1 MIKTDDNRL
10 NDKAEVPY
18 VIPDEYLIEKIFN
31 LAASRNI
38 SVKVEKDK
46 IKVGSGLLIQAEP
59 CIVVY
64 NNAFRNK
71 YYNYNVVQRKIG
83 NKNFVYLYNA
93 GRSDNYTKKQIAEDA
108 RKKGTLMQQII
119 FSGPSAKAQEEEKYY
134 YDQIVK
140 IIGEAV
146 FSYADYY
153 INQQNKSY
161 HEEEPSP
168 RQSSQSIPHEIIP
181 DVQEPI
187 HEIPKVEIPEPQVR
201 HSENPNPYTEPEPTP
216 QERDDV
222 IPRNSHSSE
231 RKPDIEIN
239 ETPIESETVR
249 NRQYSNSKIYG
260 IDLGTTNSSIA
271 ICENDNVKL
280 IKNSDS
286 SEMTPSVVFFIG
298 NGDDVIVGIQ
308 AKNAAVTNEKNVVK
322 EIKRY
327 IGCND
332 SKGNHISPSGKTYTP
347 EMISSLILKKI
358 CKDAEQYEGEE
369 IKNVVITVPAYFD
382 DPRRTATIQAGKIA
396 GLNVVRIINEPTAAA
411 IAFGVEKKKNGKVIV
426 YDLGGGTFDVTLM
439 NINDQKF
446 DVIATDGDSRLGGHD
461 FDQVLVSLITQKLE
475 KQGCEVDI
483 GNDALTAE
491 ICDKAEKA
499 KIQLTS
505 LEKTRQMFT
514 VNGVTYMAEITRKE
528 FEENSKNLL
537 DKTQVILE
545 NVMKTNNVS
554 WNDIDDLIVVGGST
568 HMPMVRR
575 MLENVSGKK
584 ISYDIDPDLAV
595 AKGAAIFASTLG
607 DEVARSNVGS
617 RITINDVTS
626 QSMGVITLDTN
637 NLKKINTIVIP
648 RNSKL
653 PALDSRILA
662 TIVDNQ
668 DEIAVEVTE
677 GDDTDID
684 YVKVIGSKTIK
695 IPHYPKGSPIEVIY
709 TYDPDQI
716 IFVEVVDKVTD
727 KSLGTFEVER
737 KANMTDNEVKYATE
751 LLKKSDV
758 D

>member
-31 LAASRNI
+31 LAVSRNI

-46 IKVGSGLLIQAEP
+46 IKVGAGLLVQAEP
-59 CIVVY
+59 CIAVY
-64 NNAFRNK
+64 NSAFKNK
-71 YYNYNVVQRKIG
+71 YYNYDVVQRKIG
-83 NKNFVYLYNA
+83 NKNFVYLYNS
-93 GRSDNYTKKQIAEDA
+93 GRSDNQEKKRIAEEA
-108 RKKGTLMQQII
+108 HRNGTLMQQIL
-119 FSGPSAKAQEEEKYY
+119 FSGPSARALEEEEVY
-134 YDQIVK
+134 YDEIVK

-146 FSYADYY
+146 FSYEEYFM
-153 INQQNKSY
+153 NQQSKSY
-161 HEEEPSP
+161 DEEPSP
-168 RQSSQSIPHEIIP
+168 IQGGQDFSHEPIPE
-181 DVQEPI
+181 VQEPV
-187 HEIPKVEIPEPQVR
+187 HDTPEVEIPEPQGI
-201 HSENPNPYTEPEPTP
+201 HNENPGSYIEPEPTP
-216 QERDDV
+216 QERENV
-222 IPRNSHSSE
+222 IPQSNHQYE
-231 RKPDIEIN
+231 EKPNIEIN
-239 ETPIESETVR
+239 ETPIGSQTGE
-249 NRQYSNSKIYG
+249 NIQNSNCKIYG

-298 NGDDVIVGIQ
+298 NDDDVIVGIQ

-347 EMISSLILKKI
+347 EMISSLILKKL

-396 GLNVVRIINEPTAAA
+396 GLNVVRILNEPTAAA
-411 IAFGVEKKKNGKVIV
+411 IAFGVEKNKNGKVIV

-439 NINDQKF
+439 NINNQKF

-475 KQGCEVDI
+475 KQGCEVDF
-483 GNDALTAE
+483 GNDALIAE

-505 LEKTRQMFT
+505 IEKTKQMFT

-637 NLKKINTIVIP
+637 MFKKINTIVIQ

-653 PALDSRILA
+653 PALDSRVLA
-662 TIVDNQ
+662 TVVDNQ
-668 DEIAVEVTE
+668 DEIVVEVTE

-684 YVKVIGSKTIK
+684 FVKVIGSKTIK
-695 IPHYPKGSPIEVIY
+695 IPHYPKGSPIEVKY

-716 IFVEVVDKVTD
+716 IFVEVVDRVTD

>member
-1 MIKTDDNRL
+1 MIKTEDTRL

-18 VIPDEYLIEKIFN
+18 VIPDEYLMEKIFS
-31 LAASRNI
+31 LAASHNI

-46 IKVGSGLLIQAEP
+46 IKVGSGLLVQAEP

-64 NNAFRNK
+64 NSAFRNK

-168 RQSSQSIPHEIIP
+168 RQSSQSIPHETIP

-271 ICENDNVKL
+271 VCENDNVKL

-298 NGDDVIVGIQ
+298 NNDDVIVGIQ

-332 SKGNHISPSGKTYTP
+332 NKGNHISPSGKTYTP
-347 EMISSLILKKI
+347 EMISSLILKKL

-475 KQGCEVDI
+475 KQGCIVDI

-528 FEENSKNLL
+528 FEEGSKNLL
-537 DKTQVILE
+537 DKTQFILE

-575 MLENVSGKK
+575 MLERVSGKK

-595 AKGAAIFASTLG
+595 AKGAAIFASTLS
-607 DEVARSNVGS
+607 DEVTKSNIGKN
-617 RITINDVTS
+617 ITIKDVTS
-626 QSMGVITLDTN
+626 QSMGVITLDTTN
-637 NLKKINTIVIP
+637 FKKINTIVIP

-653 PALDSRILA
+653 PALDSRTLA
-662 TIVDNQ
+662 TVVDSQ
-668 DEIAVEVTE
+668 DEIIVEVTE

-737 KANMTDNEVKYATE
+737 KANMTESEVKYATD
-751 LLKKSDV
+751 LLNKSDV